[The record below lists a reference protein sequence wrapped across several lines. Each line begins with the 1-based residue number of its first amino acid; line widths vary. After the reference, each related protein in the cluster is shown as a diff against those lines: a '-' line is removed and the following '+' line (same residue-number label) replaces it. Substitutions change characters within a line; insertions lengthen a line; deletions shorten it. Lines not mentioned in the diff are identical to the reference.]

1 MEELLLKQNKHLEQ
15 IVNLMKT
22 DRLMQLANT
31 YGIHN
36 IDTED
41 EHASKDLDHIAD
53 SIDSFKKEQHE
64 DESKTNTKDKDN
76 TKTIVDSVDKSSKE
90 SKKTSDDS
98 KKTSEKHSKEHIAEL
113 KKLQKSFKDANFK
126 GVAEKSLA
134 TPIFKSIGDKFRD
147 FKAAAINVKDT
158 LTGGNLIKTAGQKIA
173 SAISP
178 RYKDRL
184 DYIKNERNLGNR
196 AEDKTLKQNYADRS
210 KFLQRN
216 VANEAM
222 LKKER
227 GSLTEEEFLKGGSKV
242 AKQYEKE
249 KIAVGK
255 GIKATD
261 TRYSI
266 DDKIDEKE
274 RKAEVKKDN
283 LKDSTDAIDVVAKKE
298 AKEITPM
305 GKINL
310 KETKPV
316 FGATEEAQL
325 EARYDTKQYQDKQLE
340 SNEEQTKIFEEQLDV
355 QNKILEKISGIEGTS
370 ETTSSGGGIGETIAA
385 GAKSVLKKGAGVLK
399 KAGSV
404 ASKFMGAAAVP
415 LAVGVAGAAVAS
427 YAANEFSDSFG
438 EGGFDVV
445 KKLQDDKIIDYNA
458 TVMGYNPSEV
468 LDWDGIQKL
477 DPSDLKKLLDSGVEF
492 SPEDT
497 LKLNKIYGAS
507 LLTGG
512 KDTAATPK
520 EITPD
525 TSGKVISKEGVSI
538 NQKGWE
544 PAATPKE
551 ITPDTADNVVL
562 KEGVSINQKGWDGV
576 PQQAIPESITPG
588 TADKVISKEG
598 VSIDQKGW
606 EPAAVKTTSDGYQ
619 AYTPKSEDLS
629 STPIRPVIRG
639 DESEAELDAMTKASG
654 FTIESPKAVVPSV
667 TPPTVGNNVYDI
679 SKANSDL
686 KTTKQEAAPV
696 INAPTVNNN
705 TNNTTQNS
713 IVRLQVRDVST
724 TIQDYFKSRY

>member
-1 MEELLLKQNKHLEQ
+1 MEEILLKQNKHLEE

-36 IDTED
+36 IDVED
-41 EHASKDLDHIAD
+41 DHASDELEHIAD

-64 DESKTNTKDKDN
+64 DESKSGIKDKNN
-76 TKTIVDSVDKSSKE
+76 TKTIVDSIDKSGRE
-90 SKKTSDDS
+90 SKKTS
-98 KKTSEKHSKEHIAEL
+98 ENQSKEHIAEL
-113 KKLQKSFKDANFK
+113 KKLQKAFKDNNFK

-147 FKAAAINVKDT
+147 IKTAAVNVKDT

-184 DYIKNERNLGNR
+184 DYMKNERNLGNR
-196 AEDKTLKQNYADRS
+196 AKDKTLKQNYADRS
-210 KFLQRN
+210 RFLQRN

-255 GIKATD
+255 GIKKTD

-266 DDKIDEKE
+266 DDKIAE
-274 RKAEVKKDN
+274 RERRAEVRKDN
-283 LKDSTDAIDVVAKKE
+283 LKDSTDAIDVVAKKG

-310 KETKPV
+310 KPKSV
-316 FGATEEAQL
+316 FGEAEEAKL
-325 EARYDTKQYQDKQLE
+325 EERYDTKQYQDKQLE
-340 SNEEQTKIFEEQLDV
+340 NNEEQTKIFEEQLDV
-355 QNKILEKISGIEGTS
+355 QNKILEKITGIEGTS
-370 ETTSSGGGIGETIAA
+370 ETTSSGSGIGETIAA
-385 GAKSVLKKGAGVLK
+385 GAKNVIKKGASVLK

-415 LAVGVAGAAVAS
+415 LAVGVAGAAVAN

-445 KKLQDDKIIDYNA
+445 KKLQDDEVIDYNA

-468 LDWDGIQKL
+468 LDWEKLQKVPPE
-477 DPSDLKKLLDSGVEF
+477 DIKKLIDSGVEF

-497 LKLNKIYGAS
+497 VKIKKIYEQS
-507 LLTGG
+507 VITGG

-544 PAATPKE
+544 PAA
-551 ITPDTADNVVL
+551 
-562 KEGVSINQKGWDGV
+562 
-576 PQQAIPESITPG
+576 
-588 TADKVISKEG
+588 
-598 VSIDQKGW
+598 
-606 EPAAVKTTSDGYQ
+606 VKTTSDGYQ
-619 AYTPKSEDLS
+619 AYTPKPEDLV
-629 STPIRPVIRG
+629 STPTRPVIRG

-654 FTIESPKAVVPSV
+654 FTIENPKAVVPTVS
-667 TPPTVGNNVYDI
+667 TPTVGNAVYEE

-686 KTTKQEAAPV
+686 KTTKPEAAPM

-713 IVRLQVRDVST
+713 VVRLQVRDVST